1 MGNTELAL
9 LNGKDKLDK
18 KSEELVEKIVDEQ
31 DSDKLKDLVGLF
43 NINQSKKNILRAD
56 IYSKLLDK
64 ISIQMVE
71 RLDKKSGEFSN
82 KDLLDYLTAVRTA
95 IDKSDIAPENINI
108 PIIQNNTQVNVNID
122 SGLSR
127 ESKEKVIDAVNALLA
142 KAKKEKEQII
152 DITNE
157 IEEIHDKD

>member
-1 MGNTELAL
+1 MENTELAL
-9 LNGKDKLDK
+9 LNGRDKLDK

-127 ESKEKVIDAVNALLA
+127 ESKERVIDAVNAFLA

-157 IEEIHDKD
+157 VEEVHDKD

>member
-95 IDKSDIAPENINI
+95 IDKSDVAPENINI

>member
-9 LNGKDKLDK
+9 LSGKDKLDR

-127 ESKEKVIDAVNALLA
+127 ESKERVIDAVNALLA

-157 IEEIHDKD
+157 VEEVHDKD